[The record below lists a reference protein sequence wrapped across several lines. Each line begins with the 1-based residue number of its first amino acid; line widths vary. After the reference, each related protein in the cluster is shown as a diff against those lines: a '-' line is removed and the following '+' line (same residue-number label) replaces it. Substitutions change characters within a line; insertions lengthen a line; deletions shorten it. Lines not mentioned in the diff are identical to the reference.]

1 MWRPA
6 LPAPIGQWPRKV
18 GPGSNK
24 DGNCIVGEG
33 ALELVNVV
41 TFILTLNLSSLRR
54 KEMCIEQVILFLK

>member
-1 MWRPA
+1 MWEPA

-24 DGNCIVGEG
+24 DGNCRVGEG

-41 TFILTLNLSSLRR
+41 TLILLISQVSGGRKCVLNR
-54 KEMCIEQVILFLK
+54 